1 MYIRKRLGKYFVE
14 IKRQGHKNIYK
25 TFKQKSDAM
34 KWGRS
39 VEIQLDQSRY
49 KDTSN
54 ASKTTLKSVMERH
67 LKERLRLV
75 REPKKEQSRY
85 NVIIKNDIV
94 KRYLTNLTPLI
105 FARYR
110 DERLDEGLS
119 PSTVCRELSFMSIAI
134 KKAIRF
140 YNCWLPEHPI
150 PNDIKP
156 KESAPRNRRL
166 EEGEFDKLMEHCK
179 TKRNS
184 YWCSMI
190 EFSIETAVRLNEQ
203 LTLKW
208 EQVDLKNMMITIL
221 AEHTKTGIE
230 RKIPLTPRAIEIL
243 GSLPRHIKGRV
254 FPVSLNNFQRAWR
267 SITRNAEIENLHWH
281 DLRRE
286 ACSRLMESGLS
297 ISEVQ
302 MFTGHK
308 TLSLMLKTYS
318 QHNPSVVAKKLNR
331 VS

>member
-25 TFKQKSDAM
+25 TFNQKSDAM

-39 VEIQLDQSRY
+39 VELQLDQSRY
-49 KDTSN
+49 RDTSN
-54 ASKTTLKSVMERH
+54 ASKTTLLSVMERH
-67 LKERLRLV
+67 LKERLRVV
-75 REPKKEQSRY
+75 RAPKKEQSRF
-85 NVIIKNDIV
+85 NVIKKHDIV
-94 KRYLTNLTPLI
+94 KRSLSSLTPQI

-110 DERLDEGLS
+110 DERMDDGIS
-119 PSTVCRELSFMSIAI
+119 NSTICRELSFMSIAI

-156 KESAPRNRRL
+156 KENPPRNRRL
-166 EEGEFDKLMEHCK
+166 QEGEFEKLMQHCK

-190 EFSIETAVRLNEQ
+190 EFAIETAMRLNEQ

-208 EQVDLKNMMITIL
+208 DQVDLKKMMITIL
-221 AEHTKTGIE
+221 AEHSKTGVE
-230 RKIPLTPRAIEIL
+230 RKIPLTPRAIQILNEI
-243 GSLPRHIKGRV
+243 PRHINGRV
-254 FPVSLNNFQRAWR
+254 FPVALNNFQRAWR
-267 SITRNAEIENLHWH
+267 SITRNAEIKNLHWH

-286 ACSRLMESGLS
+286 ACSRLMEQGLS

-308 TLSLMLKTYS
+308 TLSLMLQTYS
-318 QHNPSVVAKKLNR
+318 QHNPSVVAKKLNS
-331 VS
+331 V

>member
-25 TFKQKSDAM
+25 TFNQKSDAM

-39 VEIQLDQSRY
+39 VELQLDQSRY
-49 KDTSN
+49 RDTSN
-54 ASKTTLKSVMERH
+54 ASKTTLLSVMERH
-67 LKERLRLV
+67 LKERLRVV
-75 REPKKEQSRY
+75 RAPKKEQSRF
-85 NVIIKNDIV
+85 NVIKKHDIV
-94 KRYLTNLTPLI
+94 KRSLSSLTPQI

-110 DERLDEGLS
+110 DERMDDGIS
-119 PSTVCRELSFMSIAI
+119 NSTICRELSFMSIAI

-156 KESAPRNRRL
+156 KENPPRNRRL
-166 EEGEFDKLMEHCK
+166 QEGEFEKLMQHCK

-190 EFSIETAVRLNEQ
+190 EFAIETAMRLNEQ

-208 EQVDLKNMMITIL
+208 DQVDLKKMMITIL
-221 AEHTKTGIE
+221 AEHSKTGVE
-230 RKIPLTPRAIEIL
+230 RKIPLTPRAIQILNEI
-243 GSLPRHIKGRV
+243 PRHINGRV

-267 SITRNAEIENLHWH
+267 SITRNAEIKNLHWH

-286 ACSRLMESGLS
+286 ACSRLMEQGLS

-308 TLSLMLKTYS
+308 TLSLMLQTYS
-318 QHNPSVVAKKLNR
+318 QHNPSVVAKKLNS
-331 VS
+331 V

>member
-25 TFKQKSDAM
+25 TFNQKSDAM
-34 KWGRS
+34 KWGSS
-39 VEIQLDQSRY
+39 VELQLDQSRY
-49 KDTSN
+49 RDTSN
-54 ASKTTLKSVMERH
+54 ASKTTLLSVMERH
-67 LKERLRLV
+67 LKERLRVV
-75 REPKKEQSRY
+75 RAPKKEQSRF
-85 NVIIKNDIV
+85 NVIKKHDIV
-94 KRYLTNLTPLI
+94 KRSLSSLTPQI

-110 DERLDEGLS
+110 DERMDDGIS
-119 PSTVCRELSFMSIAI
+119 NSTICRELSFMSIAI

-156 KESAPRNRRL
+156 KENPPRNRRL
-166 EEGEFDKLMEHCK
+166 QEGEFEKLMQHCK

-190 EFSIETAVRLNEQ
+190 EFAIETAMRLNEQ

-208 EQVDLKNMMITIL
+208 DQVDLKKMMITIL
-221 AEHTKTGIE
+221 AEHSKTGVE
-230 RKIPLTPRAIEIL
+230 RKIPLTPRAIQILNEI
-243 GSLPRHIKGRV
+243 PRHIKGRV

-267 SITRNAEIENLHWH
+267 SITRNAEIKNLHWH

-286 ACSRLMESGLS
+286 ACSRLMEQGLS

-308 TLSLMLKTYS
+308 TLSLMLQTYS
-318 QHNPSVVAKKLNR
+318 QHNPSVVAKKLNS
-331 VS
+331 V

>member
-1 MYIRKRLGKYFVE
+1 
-14 IKRQGHKNIYK
+14 
-25 TFKQKSDAM
+25 
-34 KWGRS
+34 
-39 VEIQLDQSRY
+39 
-49 KDTSN
+49 
-54 ASKTTLKSVMERH
+54 MERH

-75 REPKKEQSRY
+75 RQPKKEQSRY

-94 KRYLTNLTPLI
+94 KRYLTNLTPQI

-110 DERLDEGLS
+110 DERLDEGIS
-119 PSTVCRELSFMSIAI
+119 PSTICRELSFMSIAI

-221 AEHTKTGIE
+221 AEHNKNGIE

-267 SITRNAEIENLHWH
+267 SITRNAEIDNLHWH

>member
-25 TFKQKSDAM
+25 TFNQKSDAM

-39 VEIQLDQSRY
+39 VELQLDQSRY
-49 KDTSN
+49 RDTSN
-54 ASKTTLKSVMERH
+54 ASKTTLLSVMERH
-67 LKERLRLV
+67 LKERLRVV
-75 REPKKEQSRY
+75 RAPKKEQSRF
-85 NVIIKNDIV
+85 NVIKKHDIV
-94 KRYLTNLTPLI
+94 KRSLSSLTPQI

-110 DERLDEGLS
+110 DERMDDGIS
-119 PSTVCRELSFMSIAI
+119 NSTICRELSFMSIAI

-156 KESAPRNRRL
+156 KENPPRNRRL
-166 EEGEFDKLMEHCK
+166 QEGEFEKLMQHCK

-190 EFSIETAVRLNEQ
+190 EFAIETAMRLNEQ

-208 EQVDLKNMMITIL
+208 DQVDLKKMMITIL
-221 AEHTKTGIE
+221 AEHSKTGVE
-230 RKIPLTPRAIEIL
+230 RKIPLTPRAIQILNEI
-243 GSLPRHIKGRV
+243 PRHINGRV

-267 SITRNAEIENLHWH
+267 SITRNAEIKNLHWH

-286 ACSRLMESGLS
+286 ACSRLMEQGLS

-308 TLSLMLKTYS
+308 TLSLMLQTYS